1 MQIESIAQRSW
12 TSLVATDDTGR
23 LIVFELQQR
32 FMIIDNVLNLCL
44 VCMMSLE
51 SLEPGREITDL
62 IQIHIVQ
69 DVTKML

>member
-1 MQIESIAQRSW
+1 
-12 TSLVATDDTGR
+12 
-23 LIVFELQQR
+23 
-32 FMIIDNVLNLCL
+32 MIIDNVLNLCL